1 MAEIEIANA
10 SKDST
15 SSGRGCLSKRLGP
28 VGSVPKQSCCGGHGH
43 HADDHHGHHH
53 HHHAS
58 DAAGKVLDPVCGM
71 TVDPATSNHRAEHE
85 GQTYHFCSAGC
96 RTKFAADPVK
106 YLVRTSQQEVKPEG
120 TIYTCPMHPQIRQ
133 VGPGS
138 CPICGMALA
147 PEVASLDDAPNP
159 ELADMT
165 RRFWVG
171 FALAIPAVVLEMGG
185 HLLGGHRWVDQT
197 LSNWIQLS
205 FATPVVLWAG
215 WPFFVRCWQSLVTR
229 NLNMFTL
236 IAMGTGVAY
245 VYSLVGTVVPDI
257 FPATFRGHDAAV
269 PIYFEAAAVITVLV
283 LLGQVLELRA
293 REATSGAIKALLQL
307 APKTAR
313 RIDEM
318 GVDNEVPI
326 DSLKVGDKLRV
337 RPGEKVPVDGI
348 ILEGRSTLDESLV
361 TGESMPV
368 TKDVG
373 ARVIAGTL
381 NQSGFVMRA
390 DKVGRDTL
398 LSQIVQMVAQA
409 QRSRAPIQRMA
420 DRVAGWFVPAVI
432 LVAIAAFAAW
442 ATFGPEPRM
451 AFGLVAAVSV
461 LIIACP
467 CALGLATPMSIMVGV
482 GHGAQVGVLIKN
494 AEALERMEKVD
505 TLVVDKTGTLTEGK
519 PKVVS
524 IVLAAAFDENEILRL
539 AASVERSSE
548 HPLADAIVRAA
559 QERNLTL
566 SAVEEFDSPTG
577 KGVTG
582 KVEGKRV
589 QLGNSAFLRSLGI
602 ETAALE
608 AEAERLRDDGATVI
622 NVAIDDKLAGV
633 LAIADPVKQPTPEAL
648 KALAAEGIKV
658 IMLTGDN
665 RTTAKAVAK
674 RLGISDV
681 EAEVL
686 PDQKSAVV
694 LKLQKQG
701 RVVAMAGDGVN
712 DAPALAAA
720 DVGIAMGTGTDVAM
734 ESAGVTLLGGDL
746 GGIVRA
752 RRLSQATMR
761 NIRQNLFFAF
771 VYNAAGIPIAAGI
784 LYPTFGIL
792 LSPIIAAAAMALSS
806 VSVVGNA
813 LRLRMVRLASE
824 LRSS

>member
-1 MAEIEIANA
+1 MAADEHAN
-10 SKDST
+10 
-15 SSGRGCLSKRLGP
+15 P
-28 VGSVPKQSCCGGHGH
+28 VKPSCCGGH
-43 HADDHHGHHH
+43 
-53 HHHAS
+53 HHHAE
-58 DAAGKVLDPVCGM
+58 AVAPVAGAVKDPVCGM
-71 TVDPATSNHRAEHE
+71 SVDPATAKHRAEHA
-85 GQTYHFCSAGC
+85 GHTYYFCSAGC
-96 RTKFAADPVK
+96 RAKFMAAPEQ
-106 YLVRTSQQEVKPEG
+106 YLGSGKPQAEAPAG

-138 CPICGMALA
+138 CPICGMALE
-147 PEVASLDDAPNP
+147 PETASLDAPPNP

-165 RRFWVG
+165 RRFWIG
-171 FALAIPAVVLEMGG
+171 LGLALPVVVLEMGG
-185 HLLGGHRWVDQT
+185 HLVGGHGWVDQT
-197 LSNWIQLS
+197 VSNWIQLV

-215 WPFFVRCWQSLVTR
+215 WPFFVRGWQSLMTR

-236 IAMGTGVAY
+236 IALGTGVAY
-245 VYSLVGTVVPDI
+245 GYSLLATLAPAI
-257 FPATFRGHDAAV
+257 FPPAFRGHGGAV
-269 PIYFEAAAVITVLV
+269 AVYFEAAAVITVLV
-283 LLGQVLELRA
+283 LLGQVLESRA

-313 RIDEM
+313 R
-318 GVDNEVPI
+318 VDDGGADHEVAI
-326 DSLKVGDKLRV
+326 DSLVVGDRLRV
-337 RPGEKVPVDGI
+337 RPGEKVPVDGV
-348 ILEGRSTLDESLV
+348 ILEGRSALDESLV

-368 TKDVG
+368 TKGPGDK
-373 ARVIAGTL
+373 VIAGTL
-381 NQSGFVMRA
+381 NQSGGFVMRA

-398 LSQIVQMVAQA
+398 LSQIVRMVAEA
-409 QRSRAPIQRMA
+409 QRSRAPIQRLA
-420 DRVAGWFVPAVI
+420 DQVAGWFVPVVM
-432 LVAIAAFAAW
+432 LIALIAFGAW
-442 ATFGPEPRM
+442 ALFGSEPRM

-482 GHGAQVGVLIKN
+482 GRGAQAGVLIKN

-519 PKVVS
+519 PKVVA
-524 IVLAAAFDENEILRL
+524 IVPTPGFDEAEILRI

-548 HPLADAIVRAA
+548 HPLADAIARAA
-559 QERNLTL
+559 RERGLKL
-566 SAVEEFDSPTG
+566 AAVEGFDSPTG

-582 KVEGKRV
+582 RVEGKAV
-589 QLGNSAFLRSLGI
+589 QLGNAAFLASLGV
-602 ETAALE
+602 ASASLE
-608 AEAERLRDDGATVI
+608 PEAERLRGDGATVI
-622 NVAIDDKLAGV
+622 NIAIDGKLAGV
-633 LAIADPVKQPTPEAL
+633 LAIADPVKPTTPEAL
-648 KALAAEGIKV
+648 TALAAEGIKV

-665 RTTAKAVAK
+665 RTTAQAVAK
-674 RLGISDV
+674 RLGIADI

-694 LKLQKQG
+694 EKLRAKG
-701 RVVAMAGDGVN
+701 RIVAMAGDGVN

-752 RRLSQATMR
+752 RRLSQATMG

-784 LYPTFGIL
+784 LYPSFGLL
-792 LSPIIAAAAMALSS
+792 LSPVIAAAAMALSS

-813 LRLRMVRLASE
+813 LRLRLIRL
-824 LRSS
+824 